1 MIVLQVIPELD
12 AGGAERTTLEI
23 AEAVIAEGGRALVA
37 SAGGRL
43 EDELAALGGEL
54 IRMPA
59 ASKNPLDLWRNM
71 LRLVATVRS
80 EAVDIVHARSRAPA
94 WSAKWA
100 CDRTDAHF
108 VTTYHGTYNAR
119 SSLKRR

>member
-80 EAVDIVHARSRAPA
+80 EAH
-94 WSAKWA
+94 
-100 CDRTDAHF
+100 
-108 VTTYHGTYNAR
+108 
-119 SSLKRR
+119 